1 MAQFK
6 FEFYKVNL
14 QSQWCYEE
22 HWLTAHIKHQKLKP
36 IFRKS
41 TLKLVQKMEQTTFP
55 TVGEQ
60 GGKPIRCKYD
70 IWKHL

>member
-22 HWLTAHIKHQKLKP
+22 HWLTAHIKQQKLKP

-41 TLKLVQKMEQTTFP
+41 TLKLVEKTGLQLSLT

-60 GGKPIRCKYD
+60 GRKPIRCIY
-70 IWKHL
+70 LLS